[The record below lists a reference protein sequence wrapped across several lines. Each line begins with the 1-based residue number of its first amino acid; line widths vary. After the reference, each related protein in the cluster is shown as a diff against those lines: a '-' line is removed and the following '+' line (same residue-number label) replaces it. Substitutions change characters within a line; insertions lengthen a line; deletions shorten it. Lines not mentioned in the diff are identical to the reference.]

1 MIRNIK
7 RLISLS
13 FALGVGALAGY
24 GQIPD
29 LDEAFAYRYAEE
41 GRTTIDVYVWGA
53 VGRPGIWK
61 VESDV
66 DLIELLSVAQVPGV
80 GQVDASVDQT
90 VMLQI
95 YRTQGGRRQ
104 TVYSEQLDL
113 ILASGQAYPA
123 LQDGDVLEVIT
134 RRRRRFGLQVVS
146 QLVGTAASLALLI
159 IRISGR

>member
-1 MIRNIK
+1 MVNRIK
-7 RLISLS
+7 TVISLG
-13 FALGVGALAGY
+13 FMLGLGTLASY

-29 LDEAFAYRYAEE
+29 MGEAFAYRYAEE

-61 VESDV
+61 VASDV

-80 GQVDASVDQT
+80 GEVDASIDQT

-104 TVYSEQLDL
+104 TVYSEQLDM

-123 LQDGDVLEVIT
+123 LQEGDIVEVIT
-134 RRRRRFGLQVVS
+134 RRRKRFGLQVVS
-146 QLVGTAASLALLI
+146 QLVGTAASLVLLI